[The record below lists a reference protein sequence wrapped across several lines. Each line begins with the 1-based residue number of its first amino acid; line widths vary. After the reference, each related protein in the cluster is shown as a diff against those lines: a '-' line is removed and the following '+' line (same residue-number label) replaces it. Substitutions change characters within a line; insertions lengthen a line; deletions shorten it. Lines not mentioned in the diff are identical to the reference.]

1 MVMLPLDQLGEEE
14 ARAVDTFAFDLDD
27 TLLDHGQLGLEA
39 YGALFELRRSGLDL
53 VALTGRPSGF
63 AEVIARQWPVTAAV
77 AENGAVAWMRGDDG
91 RVRVIDAMSND
102 ARAAR
107 RAELLSIANRVVE
120 RFSEI
125 AFADDNWARR
135 TDVALDIGEHR
146 KVDPRI
152 VDEARAFAESL
163 GARTFA
169 SSVHT
174 HLTFEIGDKAT
185 GFEAAVRG
193 LGRDPAGAFERAAFA
208 GDSGNDAAAFA
219 AFGLTFGVS
228 NIQAHVAK
236 LPKLPRYVAS
246 LPMGK
251 GFAEIAARIVALRG

>member
-1 MVMLPLDQLGEEE
+1 MTMLPLGQLGKEE
-14 ARAVDTFAFDLDD
+14 ARAIDTFAFDLDD
-27 TLLDHGQLGLEA
+27 TLLDHGRLGLEA

-77 AENGAVAWMRGDDG
+77 AENGAVAWVRDADG
-91 RVRVIDAMSND
+91 RVRVIDVKSDGERAA
-102 ARAAR
+102 ARAQ
-107 RAELLSIANRVVE
+107 LLSIADRVLE
-120 RFSEI
+120 RFSDI
-125 AFADDNWARR
+125 ALADDNWARR

-146 KVDPRI
+146 NVDPKI

-185 GFEAAVRG
+185 GFAALSRA
-193 LGRDPAGAFERAAFA
+193 LGRDPQVALSRAAFA

-219 AFGLTFGVS
+219 AFGLTFGVA
-228 NIQAHVAK
+228 NIQAHLAK
-236 LPKLPRYVAS
+236 LKVPPRYVAS

-251 GFAEIAARIVALRG
+251 GFAEIAARVVALRS

>member
-1 MVMLPLDQLGEEE
+1 MAMLSLDRLGEEE
-14 ARAVDTFAFDLDD
+14 ARAIDTFAFDLDD
-27 TLLDHGQLGLEA
+27 TLLDHGRLGLEA

-77 AENGAVAWMRGDDG
+77 AENGAVGWMRDQGG

-102 ARAAR
+102 ARNER
-107 RAELLSIANRVVE
+107 RAKLSSIGDRVLE

-125 AFADDNWARR
+125 ALADDNWARR

-146 KVDPRI
+146 QVDPG
-152 VDEARAFAESL
+152 VVESARAFAESL

-169 SSVHT
+169 SSVHM

-185 GFEAAVRG
+185 GFAAIARA
-193 LGRDPAGAFERAAFA
+193 LGRDPHDALSRAAFA

-219 AFGLTFGVS
+219 AFGLTFGVA
-228 NIQAHVAK
+228 NVHAHVAK
-236 LPKLPRYVAS
+236 LPTLPRYVAS
-246 LPMGK
+246 LPMGR
-251 GFAEIAARIVALRG
+251 GFAEIAARIVALRS

>member
-1 MVMLPLDQLGEEE
+1 MLPLDRLGSEE
-14 ARAVDTFAFDLDD
+14 ARAIDTFAFDLDD
-27 TLLDHGQLGLEA
+27 TLLDHGRLGLEA

-53 VALTGRPSGF
+53 VAITGRPSGF

-77 AENGAVAWMRGDDG
+77 AENGAVAWMRDAGG
-91 RVRVIDAMSND
+91 RVQVIDAMSTEL
-102 ARAAR
+102 RAQR
-107 RAELLSIANRVVE
+107 RAELLAIANRVLE
-120 RFSEI
+120 RFTEL

-146 KVDPRI
+146 KVDPTI

-174 HLTFEIGDKAT
+174 HLTFELGDKAT
-185 GFEAAVRG
+185 GFDAAVRA
-193 LGRDPAGAFERAAFA
+193 LGRDPQGAFARAAFA

-228 NIQAHVAK
+228 NIEAHVAK

-251 GFAEIAARIVALRG
+251 GFAEIAARIVALRS